1 METRKFNKF
10 EIATIKRTA
19 QNVNPMVTKKAKLKK
34 QIERSAKKIQK
45 HYSKTDVQALQSF
58 VQGKI
63 PFPEHLF
70 QDTKNP
76 AYKEVQSL
84 KTLITN
90 LDTSFEELSNL
101 SPKINQ
107 GDTKAIQKS
116 TQILRDLNAK
126 CGISLSPQN
135 SNKKPNANAP
145 VPQRTLNKNAQNIT
159 NEKMH
164 KNAHPKQEREI
175 L

>member
-1 METRKFNKF
+1 M
-10 EIATIKRTA
+10 
-19 QNVNPMVTKKAKLKK
+19 
-34 QIERSAKKIQK
+34 
-45 HYSKTDVQALQSF
+45 QSF

-126 CGISLSPQN
+126 CGISLPPQN
-135 SNKKPNANAP
+135 LGTTPSANAP

-159 NEKMH
+159 NEKTH